1 MGIKGL
7 LKIISDNTEDC
18 IIKRDISF
26 YRGKIIAV
34 DASIILYKFVI
45 AIRNN
50 GYDYINREGESSSHI
65 YALFLKTLNFLKYG
79 IKPIFVFDGQ
89 PPILKKKI
97 IDYRKNIK
105 NNAKL
110 KLKLADNTNDKIKYF
125 KKSVEI
131 KKYHINECKELL
143 NVLKI
148 PYIVAPGEAD
158 AHCSLLA
165 KKCIVWGVYTEDMDI
180 LTFGSPRI
188 IKNLSSKNKKVI
200 EINLY
205 KIIEKLGI
213 TYNQFIDICI
223 LLGCDYC
230 NTILGL
236 EKCDILELVKKFG
249 SLDNIISNI
258 NNGLIK
264 YKIPYYFPYHQVQ
277 NYFKHPNVINPK
289 NIYFKWNSSS
299 KREIINY
306 MCYKYNFDLY
316 DIKNKLYNY
325 YSFYNNI

>member
-7 LKIISDNTEDC
+7 LKVIYENTEDC
-18 IIKRDISF
+18 IIERDISF
-26 YRGKIIAV
+26 YRGKVIAV

-45 AIRNN
+45 AIRNC
-50 GYDYINREGESSSHI
+50 GYDYINRKGETSSHI

-89 PPILKKKI
+89 PPMLKKKI
-97 IDYRKNIK
+97 MLYRKNIK
-105 NNAKL
+105 NNAKI
-110 KLKLADNTNDKIKYF
+110 KFQSADNNDDKIKYF

-131 KKYHINECKELL
+131 KKHHIDECKELL

-158 AHCSLLA
+158 AQCALLA
-165 KKCIVWGVYTEDMDI
+165 KKGIAWGVYTEDMDI

-205 KIIEKLGI
+205 KIIEKMGI
-213 TYNQFIDICI
+213 TYNQFIDLCI

-236 EKCDILELVKKFG
+236 DKSNILELIKKYG
-249 SLDNIISNI
+249 SLDNIINY
-258 NNGLIK
+258 IK
-264 YKIPYYFPYHQVQ
+264 NEITNYKIPYYFPYNQVQ
-277 NYFKHPNVINPK
+277 NYFKNPIVINPR
-289 NIYFKWNSSS
+289 NIYYSWRSSS
-299 KREIINY
+299 KRDIINH

-316 DIKNKLYNY
+316 DIKNKLYHY
-325 YSFYNNI
+325 YTFYQNI